1 VPANLKLLQT
11 STFRLA
17 ATYLAVFAVSVGLVL
32 GYVYWN
38 TALLLERQLEDTI
51 EAEVQGLAEQY
62 RTRGVGGLIE
72 TVERRSALDSNSV
85 YLFTNFRGKRL
96 AGNLQRLPP
105 AATKGKSGWVEF
117 PYAIVTARGPQQHQA
132 RAFHVTLADGA
143 TLVVGRD
150 VEERRNLAK
159 IIHRTLFWALGL
171 TLVLGIGGGLL
182 MSRNFLRRVDAMTG
196 TARSIMAGE
205 LSRRVALSGSGDE
218 LDRLAVSLN
227 DMLDQIERL
236 MGGMREVS
244 SNVAHDL
251 RTPLTRLRARL
262 EGAIRSGSPDEQRE
276 ALTETLEDADRLL
289 QTFNAL
295 LSIARTEAGQARE
308 GLAPIEVAPLI
319 EEMAE
324 LYGPSAEEQ
333 GGTLT
338 VRAAEGAHLRADRQ
352 LLAQALANLIDN
364 ALKYGEGPDG
374 KPDITVASALD
385 NGHVILSVSDHGPGI
400 AEEDRAR
407 VLERFVR
414 LDASRS
420 KPGSGLG
427 LSLVAGIVK
436 LHQGQIAL
444 EDNAPGLTVKL
455 ILPRQMQGG

>member
-1 VPANLKLLQT
+1 LPANLKLLQT

-96 AGNLQRLPP
+96 AGNLQGLPP